1 MDFSFSNSLLN
12 NTKSS
17 SNNSLPDISK
27 DKIHQNF
34 LYVPYSNNDKVRI
47 IKRNLV
53 YVINIDPQIADK
65 EILSSRQYFGQYG
78 KITKLLVNLNKTYN
92 ANNSPSE
99 LSYSAYINYSSN
111 YEAALAILSV
121 DSFMLYGKI
130 IKAAFGT
137 TKYCSYYIKRQYCP
151 IKECVYMHSVIDKSD
166 IINKDSCDFY
176 IDQHKLAVKISNI
189 ASPEVKDY
197 LYRNQFEDKV
207 LPNPFSIY
215 SKRVINQYIK
225 QIKEDTDE
233 KISVLIKNQDYK
245 AKESS
250 YNEDI
255 QDKNSKISSGSSQQ
269 NMNLKYMNDEKK
281 SNSENED
288 DYCLIIRKGSLLNK
302 ASKSRFG
309 SGCEE
314 MKEIN
319 NEENETI
326 DEIIIRDYYR
336 KFTISSSYKG
346 VDKDMIIDEYYR
358 KFQER
363 RRKIKFIE

>member
-27 DKIHQNF
+27 DKIQQNF
-34 LYVPYSNNDKVRI
+34 LYIPISNNDKVRI

-121 DSFMLYGKI
+121 DSFILYGKV

-189 ASPEVKDY
+189 ISPEVKEY

-215 SKRVINQYIK
+215 SKRVINQYMK
-225 QIKEDTDE
+225 QIKEESDE

-245 AKESS
+245 VKES
-250 YNEDI
+250 NNKEDV
-255 QDKNSKISSGSSQQ
+255 QDESSKISKGSQQ
-269 NMNLKYMNDEKK
+269 NVNLKYMNDDK
-281 SNSENED
+281 NSENED
-288 DYCLIIRKGSLLNK
+288 DYCLIIRKESLLNK

-309 SGCEE
+309 SGCDE
-314 MKEIN
+314 MKEIKN
-319 NEENETI
+319 KENETI
-326 DEIIIRDYYR
+326 DECIIRDYYR

-346 VDKDMIIDEYYR
+346 EDKDMIIDEYYR

-363 RRKIKFIE
+363 KRKIKFIE